1 LALAE
6 QALLRRQLLQVHL
19 DRIRYSALLLLPE
32 AVEVAVA
39 IKPALL
45 IMLSPAAL
53 VAEHTVSLPVVLAT
67 LLLFSRHRAIMAE

>member
-1 LALAE
+1 LAEAE

-53 VAEHTVSLPVVLAT
+53 VAERTVSLRAVLAI
-67 LLLFSRHRAIMAE
+67 LRLFPPLKATTVE